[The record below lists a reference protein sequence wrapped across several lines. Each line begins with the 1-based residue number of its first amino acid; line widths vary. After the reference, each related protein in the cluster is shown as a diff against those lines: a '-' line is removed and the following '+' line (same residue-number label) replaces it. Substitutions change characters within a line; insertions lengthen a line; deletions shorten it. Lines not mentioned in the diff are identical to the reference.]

1 MKNLNYLFFITVFFL
16 LFTSCKTSKTA
27 VKHNPNQQLI
37 NKYAKKLNVSA
48 TAITNTKL
56 YAFIDNWYGT
66 KYKYGGVSKQGVDCS
81 GFCGILYKEVYHKT
95 LPRSTSEIVKVIKRV
110 KKAKLKQGDLVFF
123 NIAKK
128 KNSHVGI
135 YLINHYFVHASTSH
149 GVIISNLDNPYY
161 QKAYSKGGS
170 VK

>member
-1 MKNLNYLFFITVFFL
+1 MKRFSYLLFVVGFFFA
-16 LFTSCKTSKTA
+16 FTSCKTSKPA
-27 VKHNPNQQLI
+27 VKSNPNQQLI

-48 TAITNTKL
+48 TAIKNTKL

-66 KYKYGGVSKQGVDCS
+66 KYKYGGLSKQGVDCS

-95 LPRSTSEIVKVIKRV
+95 LPRSTSEIVKVLNSV

-123 NIAKK
+123 NIGKK
-128 KNSHVGI
+128 KNSHVGV
-135 YLINHYFVHASTSH
+135 YLTSHYFVHASTSR
-149 GVIISNLDNPYY
+149 GVIISNLDESYY
-161 QKAYSKGGS
+161 KKAYSKGGS